1 MIKEKSN
8 SYWIASTK
16 ATNYPKLSEEIS
28 VDVAI
33 IGGGMVGISSAYYLK
48 NEGLKVCI
56 IDRKRILEG
65 VTGNTTAKITAQH
78 HLIYDSLI
86 NNFGIEKARQYAEAN
101 LWAIEEINNII
112 KDNNIDCDFT
122 RQPAFVYTQ
131 SDEYIS
137 KIEKEV
143 KAAEKLGINAS
154 FEDKLPLTFSI
165 KAAIKFDNQAQ
176 FHPRKYLLSLAQKL
190 VEDGVLIYENTA
202 MMDIIDEKPYTVIT
216 DEAKIKAKYVIVAS
230 HFPVYDSLG
239 FYFARMYESR
249 SYALGMKIKEKFPG
263 GMYLS
268 AESPS
273 RSLRSQPTEDGELV
287 LLIGEEHK
295 TGQHKENIDYYG
307 ELRKFAYENYDVVD
321 IPYQWS
327 TQDCMPLDDIPYIGR
342 IKAGVENI
350 FVATGF
356 KKWGMTHSII
366 SASIIKDLIIK
377 QDNPWTKLY
386 DPSRFTLKQS
396 FKQFFEI
403 NLDVAQEL
411 ISGKL
416 EVPENTLKDLKEEQ
430 GVIIDIEGRK
440 IGAYKDSK
448 GEIYLVDTTC
458 SHLGCE
464 LKWNNAEKSWDCPCH
479 GSRFTYTGE
488 VIDGPAIK
496 ALKRLNYNFK

>member
-1 MIKEKSN
+1 
-8 SYWIASTK
+8 
-16 ATNYPKLSEEIS
+16 
-28 VDVAI
+28 
-33 IGGGMVGISSAYYLK
+33 
-48 NEGLKVCI
+48 
-56 IDRKRILEG
+56 
-65 VTGNTTAKITAQH
+65 
-78 HLIYDSLI
+78 
-86 NNFGIEKARQYAEAN
+86 
-101 LWAIEEINNII
+101 
-112 KDNNIDCDFT
+112 
-122 RQPAFVYTQ
+122 
-131 SDEYIS
+131 
-137 KIEKEV
+137 
-143 KAAEKLGINAS
+143 
-154 FEDKLPLTFSI
+154 
-165 KAAIKFDNQAQ
+165 
-176 FHPRKYLLSLAQKL
+176 
-190 VEDGVLIYENTA
+190 
-202 MMDIIDEKPYTVIT
+202 
-216 DEAKIKAKYVIVAS
+216 
-230 HFPVYDSLG
+230 
-239 FYFARMYESR
+239 
-249 SYALGMKIKEKFPG
+249 
-263 GMYLS
+263 MYLS

-430 GVIIDIEGRK
+430 GVIIDIEDRK

-448 GEIYLVDTTC
+448 
-458 SHLGCE
+458 
-464 LKWNNAEKSWDCPCH
+464 EK
-479 GSRFTYTGE
+479 Y
-488 VIDGPAIK
+488 I
-496 ALKRLNYNFK
+496 